1 MAYLVA
7 ARLFVAVEQP
17 KIVGHLANQH
27 FKQPSSHQRCDQMEW
42 SWLKYNSKRKNFN
55 NFDKPLLWRT
65 VPCLAHSGGGILLR
79 TVLLLL
85 YSSPTLGASFLI
97 ELPKAK
103 YALLGRRNNRTRST
117 CFFVRNIA
125 IYCLKSLIHGENPKM
140 WLETTKESL
149 TFFIG
154 SLWNTFSSFSFRL
167 VSVILNVQ
175 FSHRK

>member
-1 MAYLVA
+1 MVYLVA

-55 NFDKPLLWRT
+55 NFGKPLLWRT

-125 IYCLKSLIHGENPKM
+125 IYCLKSLMLGENPKQ
-140 WLETTKESL
+140 WLETTKECL